1 MEETDTI
8 SKVIEIMKEK
18 DLSQLPVKRGE
29 KIVGS
34 ITEGNVLN
42 FVFENPNLVDKS
54 TIKDIMQDPFPT
66 VKEDL
71 PCSQLGNYF
80 TRQNPAVIAE
90 DKAGELYII
99 TKYDVIQSV

>member
-1 MEETDTI
+1 MGEQLLCCCRRQAVKKGVGTVTGCSHRQLLLTVVLEP
-8 SKVIEIMKEK
+8 EIHPYTFKFCPSLCCCERDM
-18 DLSQLPVKRGE
+18 
-29 KIVGS
+29 
-34 ITEGNVLN
+34 N
-42 FVFENPNLVDKS
+42 
-54 TIKDIMQDPFPT
+54 DPFPT